1 MKEKYTNAFE
11 NVETLEATKAIND
24 FVNELEIAQTQ
35 KSEFSIKTN
44 ALYDETFNEGN
55 KHIKSKDIQ
64 SMIDLCNSCNNQII
78 AKINDYKA
86 KYEEYKKAYANY
98 KSSYGTYQNKLNN
111 WNKKQEGS
119 KPVSPS
125 TADIEQKETELKQ
138 LATAI
143 KNASFN

>member
-24 FVNELEIAQTQ
+24 FVNELTAAQ

-64 SMIDLCNSCNNQII
+64 SMIDLCNSCNNQ
-78 AKINDYKA
+78 
-86 KYEEYKKAYANY
+86 
-98 KSSYGTYQNKLNN
+98 LL
-111 WNKKQEGS
+111 
-119 KPVSPS
+119 
-125 TADIEQKETELKQ
+125 QK
-138 LATAI
+138 
-143 KNASFN
+143 